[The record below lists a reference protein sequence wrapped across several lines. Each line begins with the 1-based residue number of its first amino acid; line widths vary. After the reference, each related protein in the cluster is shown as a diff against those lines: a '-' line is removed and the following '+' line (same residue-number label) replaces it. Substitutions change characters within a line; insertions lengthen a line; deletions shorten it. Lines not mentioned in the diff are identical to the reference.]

1 MIQRIQSLWLLL
13 AAVAMFLALKLPF
26 AVAKSLESG
35 NTKDITVDEY
45 LIAFLIAILLSVGSL
60 VIIFLFKRR
69 SNQKRLIWLGIL
81 TSVLFIVLMYFHVE
95 EYKTNDNNITASFSI
110 GAVFPIVYIIFMAM
124 AYAGVRRDE
133 KLIRSIERLR

>member
-13 AAVAMFLALKLPF
+13 AAIVMFLAIKLPF

-35 NTKDITVDEY
+35 ATKNIIVDEY
-45 LIAFLIAILLSVGSL
+45 LIAFLIAILLCVGSL

-81 TSVLFIVLMYFHVE
+81 TSVLFIVLMYFNVG
-95 EYKTNDNNITASFSI
+95 EYRTNDNTITASFSI
-110 GAVFPIVYIIFMAM
+110 GAVCPILYIIFMAL

-133 KLIRSIERLR
+133 KLIRSVDRLR